1 MKIILLEDV
10 VGAGKAGDVVEVK
23 NGYARNKLLPAGI
36 ALEANKANMRTLEH
50 RRAKIAA
57 KKTSDKE
64 MATLLANK
72 IDGKQVDFIAKA
84 GDAGKLFGSVT
95 SHDIAAVMNETLG
108 FEIDRRK
115 LLLDA
120 PLKEIGLHIVKYR
133 VYPDVE
139 ATIKV
144 NIMAEGSVVLPPD
157 TEIADT
163 YTETAEA
170 ASEAAT
176 VSEDIE
182 ARGEETKAAIQEP
195 ESEESDSGEKPASE
209 EA

>member
-1 MKIILLEDV
+1 
-10 VGAGKAGDVVEVK
+10 
-23 NGYARNKLLPAGI
+23 
-36 ALEANKANMRTLEH
+36 
-50 RRAKIAA
+50 
-57 KKTSDKE
+57 

-72 IDGKQVDFIAKA
+72 IDGKQVDFLAKA

-120 PLKEIGLHIVKYR
+120 PLKEIGLHSVKYR

-157 TEIADT
+157 TEIAEAIS
-163 YTETAEA
+163 ETAEIAPDADSVSDA
-170 ASEAAT
+170 AAAEDAEADADETSVDAEEAAA
-176 VSEDIE
+176 E
-182 ARGEETKAAIQEP
+182 
-195 ESEESDSGEKPASE
+195 EKPE